1 MSIAT
6 WTDLWPF
13 FNECT
18 LPSEVTLIP
27 IMLAGEAQLLFSI
40 RDITERRQAEKELT
54 GRLEELERF
63 IRLTINREKMMIQLK
78 REINTLQEQA
88 GKDEMY
94 KIVV

>member
-1 MSIAT
+1 
-6 WTDLWPF
+6 
-13 FNECT
+13 
-18 LPSEVTLIP
+18 VTLIP